1 MRSLYARIRSLI
13 GLSSSI
19 GLERLLARLSG
30 GAFVIEVIG
39 AIVAFLVHWLLARRL
54 GAGGVGIY
62 LYCLSWVRL
71 LALPAKLGLE
81 RASLR
86 FVSSFEANREHGL
99 LRGFMTRSH
108 QMVLGASTLIGL
120 LLFAVT
126 RLLGERL
133 ESELLVAFGW
143 AALALPLMSFGDLQV
158 ATLRGF
164 KRITWALGSQKI
176 LRPVLMLAL
185 IGLALTVGGG
195 LSADRAVALQVAA
208 FAITLL
214 LTTAGL
220 WTAMPDE
227 LVTTKPDYQTREW
240 LAVSMPL
247 LLITGF
253 NIVLKQT
260 DIIMVGSL
268 LTRADAGV
276 YGAAARIAMLVQFGI
291 NAVNA
296 GLAPLISQL
305 HSQERAPELQRVV
318 ALGARLIFIFT
329 ALGGVAVMFGAGS
342 ILAIFGPEFE
352 AGATALRVLMFSQL
366 VNALAGP
373 VGLLMTMTGNQKEAA
388 RVIGASALMNVVLN
402 VVLIPLFGIVGAAI
416 ATTASMTAWNLTLVV
431 LVRRRLGINS
441 LVQWRVRPRGGNES
455 D

>member
-1 MRSLYARIRSLI
+1 ML
-13 GLSSSI
+13 
-19 GLERLLARLSG
+19 
-30 GAFVIEVIG
+30 EVIG
-39 AIVAFLVHWLLARRL
+39 AVAAFLVHWVLARRL

-86 FVSSFEANREHGL
+86 FISAFEANREHGL
-99 LRGFMTRSH
+99 LRGFMARSH
-108 QMVLGASTLIGL
+108 QLVLVASTVIGV
-120 LLFAVT
+120 LLFVVT
-126 RLLGERL
+126 RLLGERV

-143 AALALPLMSFGDLQV
+143 ASLALPLMAFGDLQA

-164 KRITWALGSQKI
+164 KRITWALGAQKV

-185 IGLALTVGGG
+185 IGLSVAIVGG
-195 LSADRAVALQVAA
+195 LSADRAVALQVIALAA
-208 FAITLL
+208 TLA
-214 LTTAGL
+214 LTSTGIWAAKPTEL
-220 WTAMPDE
+220 RTTQPDFR
-227 LVTTKPDYQTREW
+227 TREW

-260 DIIMVGSL
+260 DILMVGSL
-268 LTRADAGV
+268 MSRADAGI
-276 YGAAARIAMLVQFGI
+276 YGAAARVAMLIQFGL

-305 HSQERAPELQRVV
+305 HAQERTRELQRVV
-318 ALGARLIFIFT
+318 ALGARLIFLFT
-329 ALGGVAVMFGAGS
+329 AVGGTAVILGAPR
-342 ILAIFGPEFE
+342 ILAIFGPEFG
-352 AGATALRVLMFSQL
+352 AGATALRVLTLSQL

-388 RVIGASALMNVVLN
+388 RVIGSSALMNIVLN
-402 VVLIPLFGIVGAAI
+402 LALIPWLGIIGAAI
-416 ATTASMTAWNLTLVV
+416 ATTISMVAWNVTLVV

-441 LVQWRVRPRGGNES
+441 LVQWRRRRRGGS
-455 D
+455 PGGTRR